1 MLPREGMADAAA
13 ESTRSAGDQ
22 HHRVRKLHAPPR
34 MSERGLG
41 WQVAWQV
48 MTSTG
53 VRVARPRMVFAG
65 PGLQVNGLEAVAEG
79 LWLCDQR
86 DNRSYL
92 VDFEGRVLTS
102 FASPARNASGISFG
116 AGSVWVGSNVD
127 PPMIFRHD
135 PVTGHCTA
143 FLMLAGPG
151 GVHGLQW
158 RPYSDGQSVPTGPEA
173 HPELHP
179 TAPAGKRNAGAGA
192 SGTLWVSRPG
202 ALRIDHIDAETG
214 DVLGSFPF
222 PAPRSH
228 GMYWEPASN
237 SLNIAETNGG
247 RVFSFEPA
255 SGELMAEWRIEGP
268 EVHGFARSADGRIWI
283 GDAATNQ
290 VLVMDP

>member
-1 MLPREGMADAAA
+1 MTTAD
-13 ESTRSAGDQ
+13 
-22 HHRVRKLHAPPR
+22 
-34 MSERGLG
+34 
-41 WQVAWQV
+41 
-48 MTSTG
+48 

-65 PGLQVNGLEAVAEG
+65 PGLQVNGLEAVPEG

-92 VDFEGRVLTS
+92 VDYAGKVLTS

-135 PVTGHCTA
+135 PTTGQCTA
-143 FLMLAGPG
+143 FLMLEGPG

-158 RPYSDGQSVPTGPEA
+158 RPYAPNEQMPEA
-173 HPELHP
+173 AAERAELHP

-202 ALRIDHIDAETG
+202 AMRIDRIDAETG
-214 DVLGSFPF
+214 QVLSTFAF

-228 GMYWEPASN
+228 GMFWDPSDAS
-237 SLNIAETNGG
+237 LHIAETNGG
-247 RVFSFEPA
+247 HVFRFEPS
-255 SGELMAEWRIEGP
+255 SGELLGEWRIEGP
-268 EVHGFARSADGRIWI
+268 EVHGFARGADGRIWI
-283 GDAATNQ
+283 GDASNNQ
-290 VLVMDP
+290 VLVIDP